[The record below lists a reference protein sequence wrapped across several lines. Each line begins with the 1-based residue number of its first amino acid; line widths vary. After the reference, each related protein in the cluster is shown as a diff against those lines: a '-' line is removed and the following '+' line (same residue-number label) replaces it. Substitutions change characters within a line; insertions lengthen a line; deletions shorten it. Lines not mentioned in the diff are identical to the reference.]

1 MSTKEMKM
9 GSALLISSPIHRE
22 FNCNIR
28 DNLSSN
34 KAELMALILS
44 LIVCPKAAHITIYTD
59 SQWVINNF
67 NDLSNLTI
75 LEIDKSKANYKIWWL
90 LLFKMVR
97 IYDLNIKLV
106 KIKAHGDNNNNKKV
120 DKLAKLGTDK
130 ETLIIEDVLLLH
142 NGTIC
147 WREIPVERNLILMIK
162 GIKDAQFIDE
172 FLSLNRNAIY

>member
-9 GSALLISSPIHRE
+9 GSALLISSPIYRE

-28 DNLSSN
+28 DNPSSN

-44 LIVCPKAAHITIYTD
+44 LIVCPKAVHVTIHTD

-106 KIKAHGDNNNNKKV
+106 KIKAHGNNDNNKK
-120 DKLAKLGTDK
+120 
-130 ETLIIEDVLLLH
+130 
-142 NGTIC
+142 
-147 WREIPVERNLILMIK
+147 
-162 GIKDAQFIDE
+162 
-172 FLSLNRNAIY
+172 